1 MNWAHS
7 RHGFGPGTRL
17 PHSADPFCS
26 SAEVGNDK
34 CGLRSHPSAQ
44 GIFSQVLSGS
54 IVRVGTSPDL
64 GPGGGGCSWTGL
76 RHFPRG
82 AC

>member
-34 CGLRSHPSAQ
+34 CGLRSHPAAQ